1 MRRVLPALALAG
13 LACVAPAAGQTATP
27 PASSPAK
34 KMTPPPPAAPR
45 PFEFPT
51 YTTRKLPNGLT
62 VFVIEDHRQPLVSYS
77 LQILAGNLNVPP
89 PLSGLA
95 NMTAGLLREGTAT
108 RSSQDIAKLV
118 DNAGG
123 SLSASAGDDVTVV
136 NATFMKSYAALG
148 IDLLSD
154 VALRPAFA
162 QEEID
167 RQMQQAQSGLAINYN
182 DPEYLLPVVAA
193 RSILGTHPYAYPGD
207 GTPASLRKITREQ
220 IVDFHKRHFAP
231 SNAWL
236 AIAGDVNADEA
247 FALAE
252 KHLGA
257 WKADA
262 PAAVTPPAPPAPK
275 PQVVIVDKSDAVQT
289 QIAVGH
295 LGIARNH
302 PDFLTLQVA
311 NQIFGG
317 SFNSRVNMK
326 LRANEGLTYGAGSS
340 FDSQRLGGTFEVT
353 TFTRTEKTADAVK
366 FIVELVKEWIE
377 NPATEAELAEAKA
390 YMAGSYGV
398 ALETSGA
405 VAGRVVTQAV
415 YGLAPDYYTRYRER
429 VLALTIDQ
437 VRAAVKRHI
446 QPANLTVVAV
456 GNAKEFSKAL
466 EAYGPAKVIPLLELD
481 PLAAGMVREKE
492 VISAS
497 PASAAEA
504 KALIEAAAG
513 AIGGKDKILAVK
525 DITIRGKI
533 KLSTPQGEMEAD
545 AVEMVALPDKYKL
558 TLTLMGMSIVQ
569 ASDGQA
575 AYMAQGP
582 NVREVPANLAA
593 EFSKSALTTGAIG
606 LLQAA
611 LNGSAEVV
619 SIPEGGVLWKQKDF
633 EVKIY
638 FNEASKRISKLAY
651 RAMGMQGPADAEI
664 SFTGYKET
672 GGLWLPASETI
683 VQNGQ
688 KAAERTVTAHEINTG
703 LTADAF
709 KKPAQ

>member
-1 MRRVLPALALAG
+1 MTKLIPALAFAGLVLAG
-13 LACVAPAAGQTATP
+13 PAAAQP
-27 PASSPAK
+27 KLSPAK

-45 PFEFPT
+45 PFEFPK
-51 YTTRKLPNGLT
+51 YATRKLPNGLT

-77 LQILAGNLNVPP
+77 LQLLAGNLNVPP
-89 PLSGLA
+89 EFSGLA

-108 RSSQDIAKLV
+108 RSSQDIARLV

-136 NATFMKSYAALG
+136 NATFMKSYATLG

-154 VALRPAFA
+154 IALRPAFA

-167 RQMQQAQSGLAINYN
+167 RQMQQAQSGLAISYN

-193 RSILGTHPYAYPGD
+193 RTILGTHPYAYPGD
-207 GTPASLRKITREQ
+207 GTPQSLRKITRDQ
-220 IVDFHKRHFAP
+220 IVQFHKRHFVP

-236 AIAGDVNADEA
+236 AIAGDVTPDEA
-247 FALAE
+247 IAIAA
-252 KHLGA
+252 KYLGG

-262 PAAVTPPAPPAPK
+262 PASVNPPAPPAPK

-295 LGIARNH
+295 LGVPRNH

-353 TFTRTEKTADAVK
+353 TFTRTEKTADAVR
-366 FIVELVKEWIE
+366 FIVDLVKEWIG

-390 YMAGSYGV
+390 FMAGSYGV

-415 YGLAPDYYTRYRER
+415 YGLPADYYTHYRER
-429 VLALTIDQ
+429 ILALTLDD

-446 QPANLTVVAV
+446 QPANLSVVAV
-456 GNAKEFSKAL
+456 GNATEFSKAL
-466 EAYGPAKVIPLLELD
+466 EPYGPMRVIPLLELD
-481 PLAAGMVREKE
+481 PLAPALVREKE
-492 VISAS
+492 AISAT
-497 PASAAEA
+497 PAAAAEA
-504 KALIEAAAG
+504 KAIIEAAA
-513 AIGGKDKILAVK
+513 AAMGGREKILGVK
-525 DITIRGKI
+525 DLTTRGKI
-533 KLSTPQGEMEAD
+533 KLATPQGEMEAD
-545 AVEMVALPDKYKL
+545 SVELIALPDKYKL
-558 TLTLMGMSIVQ
+558 TLSLMGMTIVQ
-569 ASDGQA
+569 ASDGQS

-582 NVREVPANLAA
+582 NVRDVPANLAA
-593 EFSKSALTTGAIG
+593 EFSKAALTGGAIG

-611 LNGSAEVV
+611 LNGTAEVV
-619 SIPEGGVLWKQKDF
+619 AIEQGGVLWKQNGF
-633 EVKIY
+633 EVKMH
-638 FNEASKRISKLAY
+638 FDAATRRVSRLAY
-651 RAMGMQGPADAEI
+651 RSISMQGPADSEVT
-664 SFTGYKET
+664 FTGYKET
-672 GGLWLPASETI
+672 AGILLPVAESIMT
-683 VQNGQ
+683 NGQ
-688 KAAERTVTAHEINTG
+688 KAAQRTITAHEVNTG
-703 LTADAF
+703 LAADAF